1 MKLKNWI
8 KKYKKILKDKLAIH
22 DIKKELKNPNS
33 LVYTFQKTKSIF
45 VHVPKTAGLSLIYA
59 VYGDKVELYGHKRII
74 QYQKVFSHFDQFYK
88 FTVVRNPWDRLY
100 SAYRFLQNNGLN
112 EHDINAR
119 EQHLKH
125 ISSFEEF
132 VLTWL
137 NENTMW
143 DIIHFFP
150 QHHFLCSEEGELLI
164 NQFIKFEDIA
174 AGNIELSSYF
184 NRKIDLPHI
193 NKTTESKEYINH
205 YSEAMKEKVQEIYRK
220 DIELFN
226 YKFS

>member
-1 MKLKNWI
+1 M
-8 KKYKKILKDKLAIH
+8 
-22 DIKKELKNPNS
+22 
-33 LVYTFQKTKSIF
+33 
-45 VHVPKTAGLSLIYA
+45 
-59 VYGDKVELYGHKRII
+59 
-74 QYQKVFSHFDQFYK
+74 
-88 FTVVRNPWDRLY
+88 
-100 SAYRFLQNNGLN
+100 
-112 EHDINAR
+112 NAR

-150 QHHFLCSEEGELLI
+150 QHHFLCSEEGKLLI

-174 AGNIELSSYF
+174 AGYIELSSYF

>member
-1 MKLKNWI
+1 MKNWI

-22 DIKKELKNPNS
+22 EIKKELKNPNS
-33 LVYTFQKTKSIF
+33 LVYSFQKTKSIF
-45 VHVPKTAGLSLIYA
+45 VHIPKTAGLSLIHA
-59 VYGDKVELYGHKRII
+59 IYGDNVELYGHKRII

-112 EHDINAR
+112 EHDMNAR

-137 NENTMW
+137 NKNTMW
-143 DIIHFFP
+143 DIIHFFLSII
-150 QHHFLCSEEGELLI
+150 FCVLKKVNCLLI
-164 NQFIKFEDIA
+164 S
-174 AGNIELSSYF
+174 L
-184 NRKIDLPHI
+184 
-193 NKTTESKEYINH
+193 
-205 YSEAMKEKVQEIYRK
+205 
-220 DIELFN
+220 
-226 YKFS
+226 